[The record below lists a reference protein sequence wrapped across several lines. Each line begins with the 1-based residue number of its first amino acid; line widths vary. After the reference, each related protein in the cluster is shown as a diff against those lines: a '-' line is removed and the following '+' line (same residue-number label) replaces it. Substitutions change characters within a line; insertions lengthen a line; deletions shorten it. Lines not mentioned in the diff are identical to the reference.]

1 MTQDVWVTLATSK
14 KPKRQYMFYYG
25 WRTGIQCPH
34 YMTEKIWDA
43 LSRGSIPIYIGWDGM
58 EEYIP
63 SKDAVID
70 LRDFSTPAELSKS

>member
-1 MTQDVWVTLATSK
+1 
-14 KPKRQYMFYYG
+14 
-25 WRTGIQCPH
+25 
-34 YMTEKIWDA
+34 MTEKIWDA

-70 LRDFSTPAELSKS
+70 LRDFSRRRNCQRS